1 MKKYT
6 IAILFALML
15 AGAFVPAYLYNERPE
30 AVVGPA
36 IAGLKDAKS
45 LMAAV
50 TIGTFAPESLVRA
63 AGADPSLVLLPIIFV
78 GEAGVNLPV
87 AGKPMSGTATFVIV
101 GSDKNQPEVTFH
113 VITADD
119 GTSYVQFE
127 NVPESKTSAA
137 VVKELNGKWYSM
149 RSRGLAALLAKDGE
163 ATAGQEDPSGKPSAD
178 AWARI
183 RDAVSSGDLF
193 GRPVALGNQVLGT
206 VNARR
211 YALPFNHAGLV
222 QLATDMTT
230 IIRGRALTDDERKEV
245 ARSMEGRDAQ
255 LDVWID
261 RREKRIVQ
269 LNLDVKDVAPQASGA
284 AAARPPALLS
294 VLVRVTSWNEPVPV
308 EKPADSTP
316 FADLIERLKQKK

>member
-1 MKKYT
+1 MKKYS

-15 AGAFVPAYLYNERPE
+15 VGAFVPAYLYNERPE

-36 IAGLKDAKS
+36 ILKLKDAKS

-50 TIGTFAPESLVRA
+50 TVGTFAPESIVRA
-63 AGADPSLVLLPIIFV
+63 AGADPSLVLLPIVFV
-78 GEAGVNLPV
+78 GEAGVNLPD
-87 AGKPMSGTATFVIV
+87 GKPLSGDATFVIV
-101 GSDKNQPEVTFH
+101 GHDKTQPEITFH
-113 VITADD
+113 VVATDD

-261 RREKRIVQ
+261 
-269 LNLDVKDVAPQASGA
+269 
-284 AAARPPALLS
+284 
-294 VLVRVTSWNEPVPV
+294 
-308 EKPADSTP
+308 
-316 FADLIERLKQKK
+316 